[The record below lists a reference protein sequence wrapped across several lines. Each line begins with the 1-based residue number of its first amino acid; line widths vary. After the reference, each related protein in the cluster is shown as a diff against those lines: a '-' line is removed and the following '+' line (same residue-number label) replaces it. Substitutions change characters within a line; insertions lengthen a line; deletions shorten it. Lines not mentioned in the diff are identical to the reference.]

1 MENHDLKQ
9 ANILIVDDQIANTD
23 LLELVLYQFGFQNIK
38 SISDSRLF
46 FNTLEQFKPDI
57 VLLDLMMPYMSGY
70 DILDCYQK
78 KYSKDTLLPFLVL
91 TSDISNTAK
100 EKALA
105 AGARDFLNK
114 PFDLNEINLRIRN
127 LLEMRFLYLE
137 LETQNKA
144 LEQKVAEQT
153 AHLLENNQQLEKA
166 NSELK
171 VLEEAK
177 LHFLKIISHEIRTP
191 LNGIVG
197 FTKVLKQSVESEQAL
212 IYLNYLEKS
221 VERLENFAYQALLL
235 TQLNA
240 GSYKLATDE
249 IDSSTMI
256 NTLVEKHAPEI
267 ARKQL
272 SVDGNWHSNKYACIA
287 DKVLIEYLI
296 GAIIDNAVKHA
307 YENTSI
313 SIDCQ
318 KQNESWNITVSN
330 IGPEISDNTINNSE
344 LPVFGINQKHI
355 DKNTGLDLVL
365 SKLIVKAYN
374 GSIHFLPN
382 KPTGVIVQIVLNTN
396 IKV

>member
-70 DILDCYQK
+70 DILECYQK

-212 IYLNYLEKS
+212 QYLDYLEKS

>member
-70 DILDCYQK
+70 DILECYQK

-144 LEQKVAEQT
+144 LQQKVAEQT

>member
-70 DILDCYQK
+70 DILECYQK

-256 NTLVEKHAPEI
+256 NTLVKKHAPEI

>member
-70 DILDCYQK
+70 DILECYQK

-153 AHLLENNQQLEKA
+153 AHLLENNQKLEKA

-212 IYLNYLEKS
+212 QYLDYLEKS

>member
-1 MENHDLKQ
+1 M
-9 ANILIVDDQIANTD
+9 
-23 LLELVLYQFGFQNIK
+23 
-38 SISDSRLF
+38 
-46 FNTLEQFKPDI
+46 
-57 VLLDLMMPYMSGY
+57 
-70 DILDCYQK
+70 
-78 KYSKDTLLPFLVL
+78 
-91 TSDISNTAK
+91 
-100 EKALA
+100 
-105 AGARDFLNK
+105 
-114 PFDLNEINLRIRN
+114 
-127 LLEMRFLYLE
+127 
-137 LETQNKA
+137 
-144 LEQKVAEQT
+144 
-153 AHLLENNQQLEKA
+153 
-166 NSELK
+166 
-171 VLEEAK
+171 LEEAK

-344 LPVFGINQKHI
+344 LPVFGIDQKHI
-355 DKNTGLDLVL
+355 DKNTGIDLVL

>member
-70 DILDCYQK
+70 DILECYQK

-330 IGPEISDNTINNSE
+330 IGPEISDNIINNSE

>member
-70 DILDCYQK
+70 DILECYQK

-177 LHFLKIISHEIRTP
+177 LHFLKIISHEVRTP

-296 GAIIDNAVKHA
+296 AAIIDNAVKHA

>member
-70 DILDCYQK
+70 DILECYQK

-144 LEQKVAEQT
+144 LQQKVAEQT

-240 GSYKLATDE
+240 GSYKLATDD

-256 NTLVEKHAPEI
+256 NTLVKKHAPEI

>member
-256 NTLVEKHAPEI
+256 NTLVKKHAPEI

>member
-382 KPTGVIVQIVLNTN
+382 IPTGVIVQIVLNTN

>member
-70 DILDCYQK
+70 DILECYQK

-105 AGARDFLNK
+105 ATARDFLNK

>member
-70 DILDCYQK
+70 DILECYQK

-296 GAIIDNAVKHA
+296 AAIIDNAVKHA